1 MTTKTEPTQMAVI
14 PPEQT
19 GGVPIK
25 IWATEVDETTGKS
38 YPSVDVTTI
47 NQAAMAARLPF
58 AFRHVALM
66 PDAHAGYGLP
76 VGGVFAAVNTI
87 LPYFVGNDIGCG
99 MCVLNTGVPVS
110 EIDVEALMKD
120 WKTVIPVGN
129 ASRTR
134 SDIWLSKESFQFD
147 LKQFEED
154 HAAFESKHG
163 IKLPDKGRARTQV
176 GTLGGGNHFVELQQ
190 DADGIAHIMIHS
202 GSRGFGAGVCDIF
215 HNLAQK
221 LCDQWHVRLES
232 KACAFLPTDTNEGRA
247 YIDAMR
253 IALDYAY
260 KNRSAMMRCA
270 RDSLER
276 QVGHVAPMKRIINIH
291 HNYADIENHFG
302 KNVWVH
308 RKGSTLARK
317 GVTGIIPGSM
327 CAKSYIVGG
336 KGSKE
341 SFMSCSHG
349 AGRNFSRSEA
359 KRMIAEGEAPPQK
372 DQLKDAGVSV
382 HGAETV
388 HDELGHAYKDISTV
402 MRNQADLVDIHTEL
416 SPIAVL
422 KG

>member
-1 MTTKTEPTQMAVI
+1 MNDRQQPNYAVI
-14 PPEQT
+14 SPEQT

-25 IWATEVDETTGKS
+25 CWATETDPETDKK
-38 YPSVDVTTI
+38 YPAVNQNTI
-47 NQAAMAARLPF
+47 LQASMAARLPF

-66 PDAHAGYGLP
+66 PDAHLGYGLP
-76 VGGVFAAVNTI
+76 VGGVFAAKDTV

-99 MCVLNTGVPVS
+99 MCVLNTSVPVS
-110 EIDVEALMKD
+110 EIDIGTLMKD
-120 WKTVIPVGN
+120 WKNTIPVGN
-129 ASRTR
+129 ASRCR
-134 SDIWLSKESFQFD
+134 SDILLSNKLFQFD

-163 IKLPDKGRARTQV
+163 IKLPDKDLARTQI

-190 DADGIAHIMIHS
+190 DTDGIAHIMIHS

-291 HNYADIENHFG
+291 HNYADLENHFG
-302 KNVWVH
+302 QNVWVH
-308 RKGSTLARK
+308 RKGATLARQK
-317 GVTGIIPGSM
+317 TTGIIPGSM
-327 CAKSYIVGG
+327 CSKSYIVQG
-336 KGSKE
+336 KGEKE

-349 AGRNFSRSEA
+349 AGRNFSRTEA
-359 KRMIAEGEAPPQK
+359 KKQIEQGNVPNQK
-372 DQLKDAGVSV
+372 TQLQSAGVTLY
-382 HGAETV
+382 GASEV

-402 MRNQADLVDIHTEL
+402 MSSQTDLVDIRKEL
-416 SPIAVL
+416 TPVAVL